1 MVNQTKFSGRLLEL
15 GGEQYTPLFHD
26 LFKTISIMI
35 VIEISQRYFLPQ
47 VYLDGVYHITMLF
60 ILIGQIV
67 YHLIIDKLIG
77 AGGAQTLCCPFL
89 GLRELSTAT
98 GDTAESGGQV
108 ETSSMPLGHNVSAQ
122 EAPPNP
128 IQQESE
134 PKPFSGF
141 FS

>member
-1 MVNQTKFSGRLLEL
+1 MVNRTKFSGRLLEL

-47 VYLDGVYHITMLF
+47 IYLDGVYHVTMLF

-67 YHLIIDKLIG
+67 YHLVIDKLIG

-89 GLRELSTAT
+89 GLRELSDEKEK
-98 GDTAESGGQV
+98 GDGASV
-108 ETSSMPLGHNVSAQ
+108 ETHSMPLGHNVSAQ

-128 IQQESE
+128 LPEDSE

-141 FS
+141 FG